1 MEMKNMQLFADNP
14 TVNVTTDSGLS
25 AENKTFYDRALIE
38 EAQPNLIHGQFGQKR
53 PIPRNGG
60 KRIQFRRYA
69 SLPKALKPLTEGVT
83 PEGRKLSATAL
94 EAEVNQ
100 YGDFVC
106 LSDVLDLTAIDNNVL
121 EATKAV
127 GRQAGLTL
135 DTITRNVLQSGTNV
149 YYCPKAAANGQTTP
163 VTDRSGLDKTC
174 VLTVDVVKK
183 VAAMLK
189 AANAPRI
196 AGDYV
201 CILHPYVAYDIMS
214 DPHWEDMHKYC
225 SPENMYEGEIG
236 RIAGVRFVET
246 SEAAVYKGAG
256 DECPDGLAVF
266 GCLFLA
272 EASRPLSSSWAPPV
286 PPILWISAAPWAGR
300 PCRRRRSLWSPIWS
314 GWSAAPPSPPRRR
327 PTKAEPEGR
336 PWPPPQKER
345 KDWSME
351 EKRVT
356 IRLPLTREQREDV
369 FVGINGKTW
378 LIKRG
383 EEVSV
388 PWIVA
393 KVLARKEKCLAMAME
408 YEAQAALP
416 LEKLNGEAGR

>member
-1 MEMKNMQLFADNP
+1 MEMKNLQLFADNP

-53 PIPRNGG
+53 PIPKNGG

-149 YYCPKAAANGQTTP
+149 FYCPKVGANGVQTP

-174 VLTVDVVKK
+174 TLTVDVVKK

-189 AANAPRI
+189 AANAPKI
-196 AGDYV
+196 DGDYV

-214 DPHWEDMHKYC
+214 DPRWEEMHKYTT
-225 SPENMYEGEIG
+225 PENMYQGEIG

-246 SEAAVYKGAG
+246 SEAAVYKGT
-256 DECPDGLAVF
+256 ENSCPTGLAVF
-266 GCLFLA
+266 GCLFIAQGAYGVTEVTGGGLQTIIKQLGSAGTADPLDQRSTVGWKALQTAEILMEPYMVRVECCSAFSPTA
-272 EASRPLSSSWAPPV
+272 EA
-286 PPILWISAAPWAGR
+286 
-300 PCRRRRSLWSPIWS
+300 
-314 GWSAAPPSPPRRR
+314 
-327 PTKAEPEGR
+327 
-336 PWPPPQKER
+336 
-345 KDWSME
+345 
-351 EKRVT
+351 
-356 IRLPLTREQREDV
+356 
-369 FVGINGKTW
+369 N
-378 LIKRG
+378 
-383 EEVSV
+383 
-388 PWIVA
+388 
-393 KVLARKEKCLAMAME
+393 
-408 YEAQAALP
+408 
-416 LEKLNGEAGR
+416 

>member
-1 MEMKNMQLFADNP
+1 M
-14 TVNVTTDSGLS
+14 
-25 AENKTFYDRALIE
+25 
-38 EAQPNLIHGQFGQKR
+38 
-53 PIPRNGG
+53 
-60 KRIQFRRYA
+60 
-69 SLPKALKPLTEGVT
+69 KPLTEGVT

-256 DECPDGLAVF
+256 DECPEGLAVF
-266 GCLFLA
+266 GCLLLA
-272 EASRPLSSSWAPPV
+272 EGAYGVTEVTGGGLQTIVKQLGSAGTADPLDQRSTRGLEGLADGGEFLMEPYMV
-286 PPILWISAAPWAGR
+286 RVECCSAF
-300 PCRRRRSLWSPIWS
+300 SP
-314 GWSAAPPSPPRRR
+314 
-327 PTKAEPEGR
+327 TAEA
-336 PWPPPQKER
+336 
-345 KDWSME
+345 
-351 EKRVT
+351 
-356 IRLPLTREQREDV
+356 
-369 FVGINGKTW
+369 N
-378 LIKRG
+378 
-383 EEVSV
+383 
-388 PWIVA
+388 
-393 KVLARKEKCLAMAME
+393 
-408 YEAQAALP
+408 
-416 LEKLNGEAGR
+416 

>member
-1 MEMKNMQLFADNP
+1 MEIKTLQLFADNP
-14 TVNVTTDSGLS
+14 TVNVHTDAGLS
-25 AENKTFYDRALIE
+25 AENKTFYDRALVE
-38 EAQPNLIHGQFGQKR
+38 EAGPNLIHGQFGQKR
-53 PIPRNGG
+53 PIPKNGG

-83 PEGRKLSATAL
+83 PEGRKLSATAV

-149 YYCPKAAANGQTTP
+149 FYCPKIGANGAQTP

-189 AANAPRI
+189 AANAPKI
-196 AGDYV
+196 DCDYV

-214 DPHWEDMHKYC
+214 DPRWEEMHKYTT
-225 SPENMYEGEIG
+225 SENMYEGEIG

-246 SEAAVYKGAG
+246 SEAAVYKGTEN
-256 DECPDGLAVF
+256 DCPEGLAVF

-272 EASRPLSSSWAPPV
+272 QGAYGVTEVTGGGLQTIIKQLGSAGTADPLDQRSTVGWKALQTAEILMEPYMVRVECCSAFSPTAEA
-286 PPILWISAAPWAGR
+286 
-300 PCRRRRSLWSPIWS
+300 
-314 GWSAAPPSPPRRR
+314 
-327 PTKAEPEGR
+327 
-336 PWPPPQKER
+336 
-345 KDWSME
+345 
-351 EKRVT
+351 
-356 IRLPLTREQREDV
+356 
-369 FVGINGKTW
+369 N
-378 LIKRG
+378 
-383 EEVSV
+383 
-388 PWIVA
+388 
-393 KVLARKEKCLAMAME
+393 
-408 YEAQAALP
+408 
-416 LEKLNGEAGR
+416 

>member
-1 MEMKNMQLFADNP
+1 MNITSLQHFADNP
-14 TVNVTTDSGLS
+14 TVNVTTDSKLS
-25 AENKTFYDRALIE
+25 AENKTFYDRALVE
-38 EAQPNLIHGQFGQKR
+38 EAGPNLIHGQFGQKR
-53 PIPRNGG
+53 PIPKNGG

-83 PEGRKLSATAL
+83 PDGRKLSATAV

-149 YYCPKAAANGQTTP
+149 FYCPKVGANGVQTP

-174 VLTVDVVKK
+174 TLTVDVVKK

-189 AANAPRI
+189 AANAPKI
-196 AGDYV
+196 DGDYV

-214 DPHWEDMHKYC
+214 DPRWEEMHKYTT
-225 SPENMYEGEIG
+225 PENMYQGEIG

-246 SEAAVYKGAG
+246 SEAAVYKGT
-256 DECPDGLAVF
+256 ENSCPTGLAVF

-272 EASRPLSSSWAPPV
+272 QGAYGVTEVTGGGLQTIIKQLGSAGTADPLDQRSTVGWKALQTAEILMEPYMVRVECCSAFSPTAEA
-286 PPILWISAAPWAGR
+286 
-300 PCRRRRSLWSPIWS
+300 
-314 GWSAAPPSPPRRR
+314 
-327 PTKAEPEGR
+327 
-336 PWPPPQKER
+336 
-345 KDWSME
+345 
-351 EKRVT
+351 
-356 IRLPLTREQREDV
+356 
-369 FVGINGKTW
+369 N
-378 LIKRG
+378 
-383 EEVSV
+383 
-388 PWIVA
+388 
-393 KVLARKEKCLAMAME
+393 
-408 YEAQAALP
+408 
-416 LEKLNGEAGR
+416 

>member
-1 MEMKNMQLFADNP
+1 MEIKTLQLFADNP
-14 TVNVTTDSGLS
+14 TVNVTTDAGLS
-25 AENKTFYDRALIE
+25 AENKTFYDRALVE
-38 EAQPNLIHGQFGQKR
+38 EAGPNLIHGQFGQKR
-53 PIPRNGG
+53 PIPKNGG

-83 PEGRKLSATAL
+83 PEGRKLSATAV

-149 YYCPKAAANGQTTP
+149 FYCPKIGVNGAQTP

-189 AANAPRI
+189 AANAPKI
-196 AGDYV
+196 DGDYV

-214 DPHWEDMHKYC
+214 DPRWEEMHKYTT
-225 SPENMYEGEIG
+225 SENMYEGEIG

-246 SEAAVYKGAG
+246 SEAAVYKGTEN
-256 DECPDGLAVF
+256 DCPEGLAVF

-272 EASRPLSSSWAPPV
+272 QGAYGVTEVTGGGLQTIIKQLGSAGTADPLDQRSTVGWKALQTAEILMEPYMVRVECCSAFSPSAEA
-286 PPILWISAAPWAGR
+286 
-300 PCRRRRSLWSPIWS
+300 
-314 GWSAAPPSPPRRR
+314 
-327 PTKAEPEGR
+327 
-336 PWPPPQKER
+336 
-345 KDWSME
+345 
-351 EKRVT
+351 
-356 IRLPLTREQREDV
+356 
-369 FVGINGKTW
+369 N
-378 LIKRG
+378 
-383 EEVSV
+383 
-388 PWIVA
+388 
-393 KVLARKEKCLAMAME
+393 
-408 YEAQAALP
+408 
-416 LEKLNGEAGR
+416 

>member
-1 MEMKNMQLFADNP
+1 MEIRTLQLFADDP
-14 TVNVTTDSGLS
+14 AVNVTTDSKLS
-25 AENKTFYDRALIE
+25 VENKTFYDRALIE
-38 EAQPNLIHGQFGQKR
+38 EAGPNLIHGQFGQKR
-53 PIPRNGG
+53 PIPKNGG

-83 PEGRKLSATAL
+83 PEGRKLSTTAV

-149 YYCPKAAANGQTTP
+149 FYCPKIGANGAQTP

-189 AANAPRI
+189 AANAPKI
-196 AGDYV
+196 DGDYV

-214 DPHWEDMHKYC
+214 DPRWEEMHKYTT
-225 SPENMYEGEIG
+225 PENMYEGEIG

-246 SEAAVYKGAG
+246 SEAAVYKGTEN
-256 DECPDGLAVF
+256 DCPANLAVF

-272 EASRPLSSSWAPPV
+272 QGAYGVTEVTGGGLQTIIKQLGSAGTADPLDQRSTVGWKALQTAEILMEPYMVRVECCSAFSPSAEA
-286 PPILWISAAPWAGR
+286 
-300 PCRRRRSLWSPIWS
+300 
-314 GWSAAPPSPPRRR
+314 
-327 PTKAEPEGR
+327 
-336 PWPPPQKER
+336 
-345 KDWSME
+345 
-351 EKRVT
+351 
-356 IRLPLTREQREDV
+356 
-369 FVGINGKTW
+369 N
-378 LIKRG
+378 
-383 EEVSV
+383 
-388 PWIVA
+388 
-393 KVLARKEKCLAMAME
+393 
-408 YEAQAALP
+408 
-416 LEKLNGEAGR
+416 

>member
-1 MEMKNMQLFADNP
+1 MNITSLQHFADNP
-14 TVNVTTDSGLS
+14 TVNVTTDSKLS
-25 AENKTFYDRALIE
+25 AENKTFYDRALVE
-38 EAQPNLIHGQFGQKR
+38 EAGPNLIHGQFGQKR
-53 PIPRNGG
+53 PIPKNGG

-83 PEGRKLSATAL
+83 PEGRKLSATAV

-149 YYCPKAAANGQTTP
+149 FYCPKVGANGVQTP

-174 VLTVDVVKK
+174 TLTVDVVKK

-189 AANAPRI
+189 AANAPKI
-196 AGDYV
+196 DGDYV

-214 DPHWEDMHKYC
+214 DPRWEEMHKYTT
-225 SPENMYEGEIG
+225 PENMYQGEIG

-246 SEAAVYKGAG
+246 SEAAVYKGT
-256 DECPDGLAVF
+256 ENSCPTGLAVF

-272 EASRPLSSSWAPPV
+272 QGAYGVTEVTGGGLQTIIKQLGSAGTADPLDQRSTVGWQAWQTAEILMEPYMVRVECCSAFSPTAEA
-286 PPILWISAAPWAGR
+286 
-300 PCRRRRSLWSPIWS
+300 
-314 GWSAAPPSPPRRR
+314 
-327 PTKAEPEGR
+327 
-336 PWPPPQKER
+336 
-345 KDWSME
+345 
-351 EKRVT
+351 
-356 IRLPLTREQREDV
+356 
-369 FVGINGKTW
+369 N
-378 LIKRG
+378 
-383 EEVSV
+383 
-388 PWIVA
+388 
-393 KVLARKEKCLAMAME
+393 
-408 YEAQAALP
+408 
-416 LEKLNGEAGR
+416 